1 MAARSDGK
9 RNARGSDIEILSFGA
24 KRGLFGERNKKTG
37 REEWKR
43 RGRVFFLAGEG
54 ES

>member
-9 RNARGSDIEILSFGA
+9 RNARGSDIEILSSGA

-43 RGRVFFLAGEG
+43 GRVLFLAGEG